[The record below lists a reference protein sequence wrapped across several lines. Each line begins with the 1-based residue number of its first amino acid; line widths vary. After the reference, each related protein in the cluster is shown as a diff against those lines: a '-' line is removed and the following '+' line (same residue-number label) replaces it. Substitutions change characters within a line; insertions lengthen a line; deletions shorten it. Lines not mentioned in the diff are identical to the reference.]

1 MLVFG
6 IAAFTYVLFRQ
17 QKKTLKDT
25 TKGYRPLFENGP
37 NPMWI
42 YDVNS
47 HLILDVNRA
56 ATLKYG
62 YTREE
67 FLALQLIDLQPATQ
81 VTQLYNYLATDSAD
95 QTTFRAVKHK
105 KKNGSI
111 FYVHI
116 QSSSTTFRGHQARLI
131 QAVDIHEKVLAEKKR
146 KEAARKLANFRKL
159 VSKSSVICTADDTG
173 TILSANRNLCTL
185 SRYSEE
191 ELLGQSV
198 CMLFLYHQ
206 PSMEFKRALNCLRSG
221 KDWRGEL
228 QCRAG
233 DGSSYWLAA
242 SIIPVLNE
250 TGAVSH
256 YLSISHDI
264 TEKKRSEEKMKEAF
278 LRYDTLAKATYDTVW
293 EMDLQN
299 NAHTRTHIIPE
310 EDGYIQQRN
319 RSSSDWWEKR
329 VHPDDYKR
337 VVNGLEKV
345 IEEGRKQWE
354 AEYRYLTDKQEY
366 RYVIDRGLVIY
377 DEYMLP
383 LRVIGAMQDI
393 HSLKESQKEIKKL
406 SLVAEKTQNAVII
419 TDKNGIIEW
428 VNDGFTHLSDYTAA
442 EVIGKKP
449 GSFLQGPLTNPN
461 TVDSIRTKLKE
472 KKEFTTELINYRKN
486 GSPYWNRIAISPILD
501 EHGEVMQYI
510 SVETDVTERKRF
522 IEKLERQN
530 KQLKKIAWISSHDV
544 RRPVAS
550 MLGLISLYDYNC
562 PEAPFN
568 KEILQH
574 LNTVTMELDAV
585 IHRIVDKTVE
595 LEEK

>member
-1 MLVFG
+1 MFG
-6 IAAFTYVLFRQ
+6 AAAFMYITYRQ

-25 TKGYRPLFENGP
+25 TKGYRPLFEDGP

-42 YDVNS
+42 YDTDTL
-47 HLILDVNRA
+47 HILDVNKA

-67 FLALQLIDLQPATQ
+67 FLDLQLADLRPDTQ
-81 VTQLYNYLATDSAD
+81 ITQLYNYLASASPD
-95 QTTFRAVKHK
+95 QTGYRVRAVKHK
-105 KKNGSI
+105 KKDGSL

-116 QSSSTTFRGHQARLI
+116 QSSPTTFKGHQAHLI
-131 QAVDIHEKVLAEKKR
+131 QALDIHEKVLAEQKR
-146 KEAARKLANFRKL
+146 KEASRKLAKFRQL
-159 VSKSSVICTADDTG
+159 VSKSSIICTVDNTG
-173 TILSANRNLCTL
+173 KIISANKNLCKL
-185 SRYSEE
+185 SKYAEE
-191 ELLGQSV
+191 ELIGQPV
-198 CMLFLYHQ
+198 CNLLLNDQ
-206 PSMEFKRALNCLRSG
+206 PTLDFTRAQTYLKSG
-221 KDWRGEL
+221 KDWLGEV
-228 QCRAG
+228 QCKAG

-242 SIIPVLNE
+242 SIIPVFDE
-250 TGAVSH
+250 HEAIGH
-256 YLSISHDI
+256 YLAICHDI
-264 TEKKRSEEKMKEAF
+264 TEKKQSEEKMKEAF
-278 LRYDTLAKATYDTVW
+278 LRYDTLAKVTYDTVW

-299 NAHTRTHIIPE
+299 KSLTRTDISPDDDGHI
-310 EDGYIQQRN
+310 QKRN
-319 RSSSDWWEKR
+319 GSSSDWWAQR

-337 VVNGLEKV
+337 VVNGLQQV
-345 IEEGRKQWE
+345 IENGKKQWE
-354 AEYRYLTDKQEY
+354 AEYRYLTDNKEY

-377 DEYMLP
+377 NEKMEP
-383 LRVIGAMQDI
+383 VRVIGAMQDI
-393 HSLKESQKEIKKL
+393 HSLRESQKEIKKL

-419 TDKNGIIEW
+419 TDKNGLIEW

-461 TVDSIRTKLKE
+461 TVETIRAKLRE

-486 GSPYWNRIAISPILD
+486 GSPYWNRIAISPIFD
-501 EHGEVMQYI
+501 ENGELTQYI

-522 IEKLERQN
+522 IERLERQN
-530 KQLKKIAWISSHDV
+530 EQLKKIAWISSHDV

-550 MLGLISLYDYNC
+550 MLGLISLYDYEC

-568 KEILQH
+568 KEILHH

-585 IHRIVDKTVE
+585 IHRIVDKTYE

>member
-1 MLVFG
+1 MFG
-6 IAAFTYVLFRQ
+6 AAAFMYITFRQ

-25 TKGYRPLFENGP
+25 TKGYRPLFEDGP

-42 YDVNS
+42 YDTS
-47 HLILDVNRA
+47 TLRILDVNKA
-56 ATLKYG
+56 ATVKYG

-67 FLALQLIDLQPATQ
+67 FLHLQLADLRPDTQ
-81 VTQLYNYLATDSAD
+81 ITQLYNYLASASPD
-95 QTTFRAVKHK
+95 QTEYRVRAVKHK
-105 KKNGSI
+105 KKDGTL

-116 QSSSTTFRGHQARLI
+116 QSSPTTFRGHQAHLI
-131 QAVDIHEKVLAEKKR
+131 QALDIHEKVLAEQKR
-146 KEAARKLANFRKL
+146 KEASRKLANFRRL
-159 VSKSSVICTADDTG
+159 VSKSSIMCTVDDTG
-173 TILSANRNLCTL
+173 KILSANKNLCDL
-185 SRYSEE
+185 SKYSEE
-191 ELLGQSV
+191 ELVGKPVLK
-198 CMLFLYHQ
+198 LFLNHQ
-206 PSMEFKRALNCLRSG
+206 PTLDFKRAQTYLKAG
-221 KDWRGEL
+221 KDCRGEL

-233 DGSSYWLAA
+233 DGSTYWVAA

-250 TGAVSH
+250 HGMISH
-256 YLSISHDI
+256 YLAIGYDI
-264 TEKKRSEEKMKEAF
+264 TEKKQSEEKMKEAF
-278 LRYDTLAKATYDTVW
+278 LRYDTLAKVTYDTVW

-299 NAHTRTHIIPE
+299 KSLTRTDISPEDDGHI
-310 EDGYIQQRN
+310 QKRS
-319 RSSSDWWEKR
+319 RSSSDWWTQR
-329 VHPDDYKR
+329 VHPEDYNR
-337 VVNGLEKV
+337 VVNGLQQVMEK
-345 IEEGRKQWE
+345 GKKQWE
-354 AEYRYLTDKQEY
+354 AEYRYLDDNKEY

-377 DEYMLP
+377 NENMNP
-383 LRVIGAMQDI
+383 VRVIGAMQDI

-419 TDKNGIIEW
+419 TDKNGLIEW
-428 VNDGFTHLSDYTAA
+428 VNDSFTHLSDYTAA

-461 TVDSIRTKLKE
+461 TVDTIRTKLRE
-472 KKEFTTELINYRKN
+472 KKEFTIELINYRKN
-486 GSPYWNRIAISPILD
+486 GSPYWNRIAISPIFD
-501 EHGEVMQYI
+501 ENGELTHYI

-522 IEKLERQN
+522 IERLEKQN

-568 KEILQH
+568 KEILHH